1 MPEVTPFDDHTARYD
16 AWFERHQAA
25 YLSELLAL
33 RAFVPWWGDGLEIGV
48 GTGRFAAPLGL
59 TIGVDPSRA
68 MLALAAVRGVKCVE
82 GVAESL
88 PFPDASFD
96 HALVVTTLCFVESPT
111 RMLVEARRVLKPGG
125 ALVMGFI
132 DRESPIGQD
141 YLARQA
147 ESVFYREATFFTAP
161 EVEGLLRETGFS
173 IHEWG
178 QTLFRSLPETGAIEP
193 LKIGRGHGAFVVVRA
208 TTRG

>member
-1 MPEVTPFDDHTARYD
+1 MTTRRARYD

-33 RAFVPWWGDGLEIGV
+33 RAL
-48 GTGRFAAPLGL
+48 
-59 TIGVDPSRA
+59 
-68 MLALAAVRGVKCVE
+68 
-82 GVAESL
+82 
-88 PFPDASFD
+88 
-96 HALVVTTLCFVESPT
+96 
-111 RMLVEARRVLKPGG
+111 
-125 ALVMGFI
+125 
-132 DRESPIGQD
+132 
-141 YLARQA
+141 
-147 ESVFYREATFFTAP
+147 FYREATFFTAP

-193 LKIGRGHGAFVVVRA
+193 LKVGRGRGAFVVVRA